1 MPELLERI
9 ISISLIVIL
18 LFALAKFKYNDFR
31 KKQKQRN
38 RFERGFMLESKAKTF
53 LENQGYLIID
63 EQKIYNH
70 NYEVNGEPRSSKL
83 KVDYVVEKKGK
94 RYIVEVKSGKSAI
107 SLDDKNSRRQ
117 LLEYDFVIENE
128 GVFLLDM
135 ENGKM
140 QFVKF
145 YTKAERN
152 EDVFRKVIIGIALF
166 GILIPF
172 WKVKILIV
180 LILLGVWLYTGQAKE
195 VIKTL
200 MDVKRM

>member
-18 LFALAKFKYNDFR
+18 LFALAKFKYNDFH
-31 KKQKQRN
+31 KKQKQRK
-38 RFERGFMLESKAKTF
+38 RFERGNMLETRAKTF
-53 LENQGYLIID
+53 LENKGFLIID
-63 EQKIYNH
+63 EQKAYNH
-70 NYEVNGEPRSSKL
+70 NYEVNGERRSSKL

-135 ENGKM
+135 ENEKM

-145 YTKAERN
+145 YTKTERD
-152 EDVFRKVIIGIALF
+152 EDVFRKVIIGVALF

-172 WKVKILIV
+172 WKVKILIG
-180 LILLGVWLYTGQAKE
+180 LILLGVWLYPGQVKT
-195 VIKTL
+195 VIKSL